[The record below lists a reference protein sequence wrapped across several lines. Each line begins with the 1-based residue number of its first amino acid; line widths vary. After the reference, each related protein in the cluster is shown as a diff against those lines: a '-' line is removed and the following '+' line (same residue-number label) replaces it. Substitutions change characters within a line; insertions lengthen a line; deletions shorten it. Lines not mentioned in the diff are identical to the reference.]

1 MQNAADNG
9 ASILP
14 EHHKDDIRSV
24 MSELAALLDHVQT
37 SMKAIETAIAHD
49 ASSASSK
56 DADNVIVLDDVT
68 PRDARTA
75 AALSACNISLH
86 AALQFLLQAE
96 TSASLTKSAPR
107 LVRLSGRG

>member
-9 ASILP
+9 ASVLP
-14 EHHKDDIRSV
+14 EHHKDGISSV
-24 MSELAALLDHVQT
+24 MSELAALLGHVQT
-37 SMKAIETAIAHD
+37 SMRAIETTIAHD
-49 ASSASSK
+49 ASSASSRYF
-56 DADNVIVLDDVT
+56 DNAIVLDDVT
-68 PRDARTA
+68 PRYARAA